1 MPGQVIGTSMLAG
14 FPGTFARNGDC
25 IITNRIRYASDTG
38 TLAFGDPVLLRSDN
52 TFTKMQAGG
61 AMAAFAGVA
70 VREVKQFTTS
80 YTAQTDGSYAPGDP
94 TDVIERGSV
103 SVVCRIGTP
112 VAGGAVYVRIT
123 ANGALAGSAVGGFEY
138 RTDDDSGKCIL
149 ITNAKWATG
158 LIDANKVAELTLL
171 SRNLP

>member
-1 MPGQVIGTSMLAG
+1 MLAG

-61 AMAAFAGVA
+61 TMAAFAGVA

-80 YTAQTDGSYAPGDP
+80 FTAQSNGSYAPGDP
-94 TDVIERGSV
+94 TDVIERGPV
-103 SVVCRIGTP
+103 SVVCNVGTP

-123 ANGALAGSAVGGFEY
+123 ANGAIPAGVVGGFEY
-138 RTDDDSGKCIL
+138 RTDDDDDDGKCIL